1 MNNSNNN
8 DRKWEEYYLTGTYK
22 GFRKSKEYKYRL
34 MGRTHLTF
42 TDGHKDFFA
51 SGSFQE
57 EALSKIFDRIDKY
70 NKN

>member
-1 MNNSNNN
+1 MVNGNNTN
-8 DRKWEEYYLTGTYK
+8 RKEEEYYLTGTYK
-22 GFRKSKEYKYRL
+22 GFRKIKEYKYRL

-57 EALSKIFDRIDKY
+57 EALSKIFARIDKY
-70 NKN
+70 IKN

>member
-1 MNNSNNN
+1 MDDSNNTN
-8 DRKWEEYYLTGTYK
+8 RKWEEYYLSGTYK

-42 TDGHKDFFA
+42 TNGDKDFFA

-57 EALSKIFDRIDKY
+57 EALRKIFARIDKY
-70 NKN
+70 IKN